1 MHWLDFVMTPLE
13 YQPTGAGKD
22 AEPRPGVL
30 RLVDEARDAGL
41 KVAVCSAATKSSV
54 IHVVKSLFGEARYE
68 VSHYGLQC
76 VAHASTVHLLVLSC
90 EQGASMALLIT
101 CMTSCV
107 QCTG

>member
-1 MHWLDFVMTPLE
+1 MS
-13 YQPTGAGKD
+13 AGKD

-68 VSHYGLQC
+68 VSCCLPKPGCCFAECGDAILFPIFD
-76 VAHASTVHLLVLSC
+76 ANLLAIYFVS
-90 EQGASMALLIT
+90 
-101 CMTSCV
+101 MTSCMALPRD
-107 QCTG
+107 